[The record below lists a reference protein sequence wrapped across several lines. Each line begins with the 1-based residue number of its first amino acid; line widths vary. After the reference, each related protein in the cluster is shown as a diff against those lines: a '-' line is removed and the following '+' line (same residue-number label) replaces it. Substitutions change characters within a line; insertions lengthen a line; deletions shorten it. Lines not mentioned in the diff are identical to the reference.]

1 MVRSL
6 MLVVAL
12 ALVGCDRSEKIDYIV
27 EESGRPVGTLEARLS
42 LLDDHSSEQEIS
54 LNARVTMRAL
64 GQKVLVT
71 RRDELVVDT
80 DTRQLITARRN
91 TRWGELDVVCSLQAT
106 ADSVHL
112 TGVMEN
118 ALTVPR
124 TADMFLEDGF
134 RFGFML
140 EGLKAAEPDSVFR
153 YRGVDMERAMVVHV
167 EVRPVG
173 LDSLVLGGETRPAW
187 CFDIAY
193 PDNHSSRRIW
203 IDPADGLL
211 LRNDNSD
218 GTSLRLGGLESG
230 ERFSPVE
237 LDSLIL
243 TPTNVAIEDPLAIR
257 YMKVRVEINSTGEPL
272 TPDGLNVP
280 GQQFTGTVEGTTIEG
295 VFEIA
300 HVAFDGSGAPGF
312 PPSSSAYADSALA
325 PFLQSGFF
333 IDSDDAEV
341 KTMAV
346 RVTAGSETCWD
357 AARRLARWVEE
368 EIDYAIPGGGSASG
382 TLEMRKGEC
391 GSHSRLM
398 AGMCRAVGIPARMV
412 IGGMY
417 FNNPG
422 PTFGQHA
429 WTEVH
434 MGPAGWIPLDATIG
448 EDEVL
453 DSGHVRLGYMSSFQ
467 PVFMEILDHRV
478 AVD

>member
-1 MVRSL
+1 MIRSL
-6 MLVVAL
+6 MLVIAL

-27 EESGRPVGTLEARLS
+27 EESGRPVGTMQARVYP
-42 LLDDHSSEQEIS
+42 HSDFNTEQKVI

-64 GQKVLVT
+64 GQKVRVT
-71 RRDELVVDT
+71 RRDELIVDT
-80 DTRQLITARRN
+80 ETHQLIAARRN

-106 ADSVHL
+106 VDSVRL
-112 TGVMEN
+112 VGVMQN
-118 ALTVPR
+118 VLTIPR
-124 TADMFLEDGF
+124 SVDMFLEDGF
-134 RFGFML
+134 RFGFIL
-140 EGLKAAEPDSVFR
+140 EGLQAAKPDSVFR
-153 YRGVDMERAMVVHV
+153 YRGVDMERAMVAVV
-167 EVRPVG
+167 EVRSVG
-173 LDSLVLGGETRPAW
+173 LDSLVLGGEARPAW
-187 CFDIAY
+187 CFETIY
-193 PDNHSSRRIW
+193 PGNHSSRRIW
-203 IDPADGLL
+203 IDPDDGLL
-211 LRNDNSD
+211 LRSDNSD
-218 GTSLRLGGLESG
+218 GTSLRRGGLEAG
-230 ERFSPVE
+230 ERLSPVE

-243 TPTNVAIEDPLAIR
+243 APTNVAIEDPLTIR
-257 YMKVRVEINSTGEPL
+257 YMKVRAVINSTGEPM
-272 TPDGLNVP
+272 TPDGLSVP
-280 GQQFTGTVEGTTIEG
+280 GQQFTGTVEGTRIEG

-300 HVAFDGSGAPGF
+300 HAAFDGSGSPGF
-312 PPSSSAYADSALA
+312 PPPPSAYADSALA
-325 PFLQSGFF
+325 PFLQPGFF

-341 KTMAV
+341 MAMAT

-382 TLEMRKGEC
+382 TLDMRKGEC

-417 FNNPG
+417 FDNPD

-467 PVFMEILDHRV
+467 PVSMEILDHRV